1 VRSLRALGF
10 VVVPL
15 LALSTLVPLSVEA
28 TPIVRNPA
36 DPAYRVRL
44 HTGTKAV
51 VWTGHERITFTN
63 ADPTPL
69 DTIWIRVW
77 SNGVQGCDPL
87 AIDVSNVTGGTAGA
101 LSVDCTAM
109 PIDLDAPLDP
119 GDRTSVAMDV
129 RIELPSIND
138 RFGRYGGVSLLGTAL
153 PTLAIHDDDGWH
165 LDPFVDLGESFY
177 SIVGEYTVDLTVS
190 RALDTAA
197 TGRLKNVTTDGTRET
212 RRYVAQD
219 VRDFEW
225 AAGHLAQLHDRD
237 RDGVRVNV
245 WYRPAIVTRSKAN
258 HMLGVALKSMSEFSD
273 DFGAYP
279 YPEVDIVLSAFTTFG
294 GMEYPQLVFSNPV
307 RYTVSHE
314 LAHQW
319 WYGIVG
325 DDEYAEPWL
334 DESFATWSQYLPFDP
349 WKNCQPYAWPSA
361 DARITNDMAYWS
373 THPSQYWVIYSQG
386 GCMLANLSHRFG
398 LHHFLDVLAD
408 HASAAWLGVAR
419 TEDFQQVVADAAAAQ
434 LPSFDVDAFWT
445 TWRVGPP

>member
-1 VRSLRALGF
+1 
-10 VVVPL
+10 VVAPL
-15 LALSTLVPLSVEA
+15 LALSTLVPLTAEVA
-28 TPIVRNPA
+28 PIVRNPA
-36 DPAYRVRL
+36 DPAYRVHL
-44 HTGTKAV
+44 HTGPKGV
-51 VWTGHERITFTN
+51 VWAGHERITFTN

-69 DTIWIRVW
+69 DTIWIRIW

-87 AIDVSNVTGGTAGA
+87 AIDVTNVTGGTAGA

-109 PIDLDAPLDP
+109 PVDLDAPLDP
-119 GDRTSVAMDV
+119 GGRTSVEMDV
-129 RIELPSIND
+129 RIELPAIND
-138 RFGRYGGVSLLGTAL
+138 RFGRYGGVSLAGTAL

-165 LDPFVDLGESFY
+165 LDPFADLGESFY
-177 SIVGEYTVDLTVS
+177 SIVGEYTVDLTVP

-197 TGRLKNVTTDGTRET
+197 TGRLKKTTKTGTREI
-212 RRYVAQD
+212 RRYVAHD

-225 AAGHLAQLHDRD
+225 AAGHLARLHDRD
-237 RDGVRVNV
+237 DDGVRVNV
-245 WYRPAIVTRSKAN
+245 WYRKAIVSKPEAS
-258 HMLGVALKSMSEFSD
+258 HMLHAALKSMNEFSG

-279 YPEVDIVLSAFTTFG
+279 YPEVDVVLSAFTTFG
-294 GMEYPQLVFSNPV
+294 GMEYPQIVFSNPV

-349 WKNCQPYAWPSA
+349 WKNCQAYGWPSA

-373 THPSQYWVIYSQG
+373 THASQYWVIYSQG

-398 LHHFLDVLAD
+398 FHDFLDLLAE
-408 HASAAWLGVAR
+408 HAGNAWLGVAR
-419 TEDFQQVVADAAAAQ
+419 TEDFQQVIEDAAAVQ
-434 LPSFDVDAFWT
+434 LPSFDVDAFWSD
-445 TWRVGPP
+445 WRVGPP